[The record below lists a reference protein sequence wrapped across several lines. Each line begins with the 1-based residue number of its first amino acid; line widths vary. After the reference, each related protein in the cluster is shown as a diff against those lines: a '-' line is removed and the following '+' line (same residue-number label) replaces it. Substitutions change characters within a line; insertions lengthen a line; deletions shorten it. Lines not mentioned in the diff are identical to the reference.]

1 MKKRSVFLLLILLL
15 LTACAS
21 QASEQTTPAPAETLF
36 LNGPEETPFLNEPE
50 ETPVPSGEPVEA
62 EQEEPEVSERE
73 RQIAAWQEDYELL
86 WTELEES
93 YPYLPYLESEGFDVP
108 AIRESFAAE
117 IPTLRDEAAFVGL
130 IRRLT
135 ASFGNF
141 AHFDL
146 VPPELYQT
154 YYYAYVGEGVDAGPE
169 KAAFAAV
176 LQDGRLNGMYQPPAE
191 ADVYL
196 QTRAGTYREAEIRY
210 DAELKALTIKIRSFA
225 QETVERDRHL
235 VRQAIEQYPEAEHV
249 IFDITGNS
257 GGSDWYWM
265 QNIVAPFGGSYS
277 FDYRNFYRSAQT
289 SEAFYGHVPS
299 VETSSLTDAPDW
311 ALDLGLDRCFLTQAV
326 LPEEGGEAP
335 ITDCTARRWVLIDER
350 VYSASDK
357 FAAFCKAT
365 GWATLVG
372 RPSRGDGLGTTPVLV
387 LLPNTGL
394 LVRFSATAGENPNGS
409 MNARIGTAP
418 DYLCVKRETP
428 QGLCEEL
435 IRSHK

>member
-1 MKKRSVFLLLILLL
+1 MKKRMIFLLLLLL
-15 LTACAS
+15 PLTACAS
-21 QASEQTTPAPAETLF
+21 QTPELASPTTAPTLSPPPAAATAPAAEAAAA
-36 LNGPEETPFLNEPE
+36 GPEEALT
-50 ETPVPSGEPVEA
+50 
-62 EQEEPEVSERE
+62 ERE
-73 RQIAAWQEDYELL
+73 RQIAAWQEDYALL
-86 WTELEES
+86 WVELEES

-117 IPTLRDEAAFVGL
+117 IPTLRDEAAFIGL
-130 IRRLT
+130 VRRLT
-135 ASFGNF
+135 AALGNF

-146 VPPELYQT
+146 VQPELYQT
-154 YYYAYVGEGVDAGPE
+154 YYYAYVSEGVDAGPE

-176 LQDGRLNGMYQPPAE
+176 LQDARLNGRYQPPAE
-191 ADVYL
+191 AGAYL
-196 QTRAGTYREAEIRY
+196 QTRAGAYREAEIRY

-277 FDYRNFYRSAQT
+277 FHYRNFYRSART

-299 VETSSLTDAPDW
+299 VETASLTDAPDW

-357 FAAFCKAT
+357 FAAFCKTT